1 VKDKALEY
9 FTQIK
14 ADISANRLI
23 LPSLPEVAIR
33 MRELTRDTLCTLLHF
48 EHEIGKDAA
57 ITARVLKVANSAA
70 LRRNNPAS
78 TLKQAIEVLGTELV
92 CSLVTQLG
100 ILQTMQMSKDK
111 TRLHDFVASSLRIS
125 ELCYS
130 IASQYPHLNPE
141 QAALAGLLHDIG
153 KLPLRDFLLAQE
165 DLSKRQRIEFEI
177 LLHPLVGALLLEHW
191 RMHEDL
197 VQVVRSHE
205 QILRD
210 SPKALPDYTDVVISA
225 NLLHYGRVKGRY
237 AKYADTDIPAL
248 RKCQQNLP
256 KSHLDAQLSQR
267 ILLSN
272 ALISA

>member
-1 VKDKALEY
+1 
-9 FTQIK
+9 
-14 ADISANRLI
+14 
-23 LPSLPEVAIR
+23 
-33 MRELTRDTLCTLLHF
+33 
-48 EHEIGKDAA
+48 
-57 ITARVLKVANSAA
+57 
-70 LRRNNPAS
+70 
-78 TLKQAIEVLGTELV
+78 
-92 CSLVTQLG
+92 
-100 ILQTMQMSKDK
+100 
-111 TRLHDFVASSLRIS
+111 
-125 ELCYS
+125 
-130 IASQYPHLNPE
+130 
-141 QAALAGLLHDIG
+141 
-153 KLPLRDFLLAQE
+153 
-165 DLSKRQRIEFEI
+165 
-177 LLHPLVGALLLEHW
+177 
-191 RMHEDL
+191 MHEEL